1 MVDIYDSSLAS
12 LPGDL
17 NLLDFP
23 PLGVASDDGDK
34 VAPMVAPTKEGVAV
48 GSGVVVDVAEVAAAA
63 PGLGKVECNFINQS
77 LGFSPSADI
86 CGCKIVQPPSV
97 VLSDGAKQWSNDLI
111 GNFLGKSPPLVVF
124 QKTAD
129 KLWGKEGSV
138 VICFLAPSV
147 YMINFPSQRVRD
159 WVLEAGPSHI
169 QQKAIVLRKWKPGLL
184 LDEVKLDLAPV
195 WIKLWHVSLELY
207 SQFVFEVG
215 AKDEIPDS
223 IPVDLGNENLVSIA
237 VEPVWSPPR
246 CKHCA
251 IFGHSE
257 DKCLK
262 GVSAIGGVIL
272 KENESIGHVVQ
283 DEPGRA
289 AREFVVQDCGAQ
301 GASSSKAIVNGEPG
315 HVTQDCVVQDCSEQ
329 EVSGSDVESAN
340 KFAALGDGSGNVG
353 FDVVLVDDSR
363 KCRAAAG
370 GVAELMQQLKP
381 KEKVPKK
388 RSKGKGG
395 GKKGGD
401 SPSAQ

>member
-63 PGLGKVECNFINQS
+63 PGL
-77 LGFSPSADI
+77 
-86 CGCKIVQPPSV
+86 VQPPSV

-147 YMINFPSQRVRD
+147 YMINFPSQR
-159 WVLEAGPSHI
+159 
-169 QQKAIVLRKWKPGLL
+169 
-184 LDEVKLDLAPV
+184 
-195 WIKLWHVSLELY
+195 
-207 SQFVFEVG
+207 
-215 AKDEIPDS
+215 
-223 IPVDLGNENLVSIA
+223 
-237 VEPVWSPPR
+237 
-246 CKHCA
+246 
-251 IFGHSE
+251 
-257 DKCLK
+257 
-262 GVSAIGGVIL
+262 
-272 KENESIGHVVQ
+272 